1 MILPY
6 NNIYPR
12 LGENVFLAPHAAL
25 IGDVHLGD
33 DCSIWFGAVIRG
45 DVNYIRIGARTNIQD
60 LCMCH
65 VTLNKWPLLIGAGVT
80 VGHSA
85 ILHGCVIHDDCLIG
99 MGARVLDGAQVGPRA
114 LVAAGAVVREGF
126 TVPENT
132 LVAGIPA
139 EIKRELRPQEI
150 ENLLASAERYVGY
163 KNAYLHAG
171 IGRPV
176 PPAAPAP
183 LNRSIE
189 D

>member
-6 NNIYPR
+6 QSSRPQF
-12 LGENVFLAPHAAL
+12 GQNVFLAPNATI

-65 VTLNKWPLLIGAGVT
+65 VTLNKWPLHIGAGVT
-80 VGHSA
+80 VGHGV
-85 ILHGCVIHDDCLIG
+85 ILHGCVIEDHCLIG
-99 MGARVLDGAQVGPRA
+99 MGARILDGAQVGPVA
-114 LVAAGAVVREGF
+114 LVAAGALVREGF
-126 TVPENT
+126 VVPEKT

-139 EIKRELRPQEI
+139 EVKRELRPHEI
-150 ENLLASAERYVGY
+150 ENLLASADRYLGY
-163 KNAYLHAG
+163 KNTYLSAG
-171 IGRPV
+171 IGQTV
-176 PPAAPAP
+176 PAP
-183 LNRSIE
+183 GHGA